1 MAESPRA
8 QLTATQAW
16 PWAMLLTA
24 LVVFGLSAFG
34 ASAAHQFSPHDE
46 QQHFD
51 YAYRM
56 GHFDLPE
63 DNPRFAQETLRELAC
78 RGIDFD
84 SLRGT
89 SGCIERSLLAD
100 EPPYDPAR
108 APDQGYNTAAAAFPT
123 YYFPTGILGRFLDFL
138 GPWDALLAMR
148 FANGAWLVLA
158 SVSIMWIARRYQAN
172 LFSTVA
178 AVILMATTAT
188 VATVSNFVISDAG
201 ILGWVALTAAVTDW
215 TFRKLSK
222 TSLAIL
228 GAVMVIGITID
239 KSYATGLTFVG
250 LFALV
255 KFCDGLWPELR
266 NQSFSKQRWL
276 TLGAGVATMFLAVIA
291 AKWMPRILRMI
302 RRFLT
307 EGSGDVLVPLG
318 RDSFFPPT
326 PFSLDLIYQPLLNV
340 VPPLRAGYIPPE
352 FRSNG
357 ALVLTAFVGFAL
369 IAATLGSWTT
379 ENSREPYA
387 TFRTAALGTLIL
399 APVAVS
405 VGLWTTGTYWSISSR
420 FVIGVLPPAFA
431 TLAIVVRKRSAIITL
446 STLAAFQAGFFLVN
460 GAKLI

>member
-1 MAESPRA
+1 MTEPAPARFSSARA
-8 QLTATQAW
+8 WQWAMILTAV
-16 PWAMLLTA
+16 
-24 LVVFGLSAFG
+24 VVFGLNAFG
-34 ASAAHQFSPHDE
+34 AAVSHHFSPHDE

-56 GHFDLPE
+56 GRFDLPE

-84 SLRGT
+84 RLRGT

-108 APDQGYNTAAAAFPT
+108 APDQGYNTTAGAFPT
-123 YYFPTGILGRFLDFL
+123 YYFPTGLLGRFLDFL

-158 SVSIMWIARRYQAN
+158 SVSIIWIARRYQSN
-172 LFSTVA
+172 LFATVA

-201 ILGWVALTAAVTDW
+201 ILGWVALTAVVADW
-215 TFRKLSK
+215 TFRKLS
-222 TSLAIL
+222 TRRLSVL
-228 GAVMVIGITID
+228 GVVMLIGMTID

-255 KFCDGLWPELR
+255 KFCDRLWPELR
-266 NQSFSKQRWL
+266 DRSLSKQRWL
-276 TLGAGVATMFLAVIA
+276 TLGVGLATMFLAVLA
-291 AKWMPRILRMI
+291 AKWMPRILRSV
-302 RRFLT
+302 RQFLT
-307 EGSGDVLVPLG
+307 GGSGEIFVPLG
-318 RDSFFPPT
+318 RDSFFPST
-326 PFSLDLIYQPLLNV
+326 SFSLDLVYQPLLNV
-340 VPPLRAGYIPPE
+340 VPPLRAGYLPPE
-352 FRSNG
+352 FRGNG

-369 IAATLGSWTT
+369 IAATVGSWAT
-379 ENSREPYA
+379 ENRREPYA
-387 TFRTAALGTLIL
+387 AFRTAALGTLIL

-405 VGLWTTGTYWSISSR
+405 IGLWTTGTYWSITSR

-431 TLAIVVRKRSAIITL
+431 TLAIVVRKRSAIIAL
-446 STLAAFQAGFFLVN
+446 STLAVFQAGFFLVN
-460 GAKLI
+460 GAKLL